1 MSEHKVEVVA
11 IEKVEPIIFSNKEG
25 LAEIAK
31 AIEVVQ
37 IGGYQ
42 SIVGK
47 GSFKVGDLVAY
58 IPCASIVPIEIQTEL
73 GVLGKLSGSGKCRVK
88 EIRLKG
94 VLSEGL
100 VYPAKKGWK
109 VGDNVAEQLGITKWE
124 PKLPGFL
131 STGGSG
137 KKDLRTISYD
147 IENYKK
153 YNRTLVEGE
162 LVVITSKLH
171 GTYVQ
176 IGLFPDGDHF
186 VTSKGLAQKGI
197 ILRETHTKYQRFLY
211 KTLKFFFPSKFKS
224 GQFDHFWSSKY
235 TENLYLRTVKDHGLL
250 DKLRTVQDR
259 LQLEEP
265 IYLMGEIFGAG
276 IQDLTYG
283 VSEGKPEFRA
293 FDIYLGKKG
302 FGHYLNYDA
311 FADIC
316 TKAEIPMVPKVY
328 QGPFSEDIL
337 KEHTNGKEDISGKEL
352 HIREGVV
359 VKPIPER
366 KTNGLGR
373 VILKSVSA
381 DYLTRKNPDATEFN

>member
-1 MSEHKVEVVA
+1 MSEHKVEVVK

-25 LAEIAK
+25 LAEVAK

-47 GSFKVGDLVAY
+47 DSYKVGDLVAY
-58 IPCASIVPIEIQTEL
+58 IPCASIVPIEIQKEL
-73 GVLGKLSGSGKCRVK
+73 GVEGRLSGSGKSRVK

-100 VYPAKKGWK
+100 VYRAKNKWK
-109 VGDNVAEQLGITKWE
+109 LGDDVAKELGITKWE

-131 STGGSG
+131 SAGNAG
-137 KKDLRTISYD
+137 KRDNRTISYD

-162 LVVITSKLH
+162 LSVITSKLH

-176 IGLFPDGDHF
+176 IGLFPDGDYF

-197 ILRETHTKYQRFLY
+197 ILKETHSRYQRFLY

-224 GQFDHFWSSKY
+224 GQFDHFWNSKY
-235 TENLYLRTVKDHGLL
+235 QENLYLRTVKDHGLL
-250 DKLRTVQDR
+250 DKLRL
-259 LQLEEP
+259 LQKNLNNNQP

-283 VSEGKPEFRA
+283 VSKDKPEFRA

-302 FGHYLNYDA
+302 FGHYLNYDS
-311 FADIC
+311 FETLCDLVQ
-316 TKAEIPMVPKVY
+316 IPRVPLLY
-328 QGPFSEDIL
+328 RGPFNEEIL
-337 KEHTNGKEDISGKEL
+337 KNHTNGKEDISGKQL

-381 DYLTRKNPDATEFN
+381 DYLTRKDPNATEFN